1 MRHATGAG
9 ICYRGTGQVER
20 EAMATLAE
28 PKVAVG
34 AISPFF
40 IVRDV
45 AGTIAHYLR
54 LGFELRFSE
63 PREAPFFAIV
73 GRGGAQIFLKE
84 LGEEVTPVPNAG
96 RHPFTAW
103 DGFVY
108 VDDPDALA
116 EELGADG
123 IAFHVPL
130 GNRGDGLRGFEIG
143 DPDGY
148 ILFFGRPL

>member
-1 MRHATGAG
+1 
-9 ICYRGTGQVER
+9 
-20 EAMATLAE
+20 MATLVE
-28 PKVAVG
+28 QRVAIG

-45 AGTIAHYLR
+45 SNSIAHYRR
-54 LGFELRFSE
+54 LGFELRFAE

-73 GRGGAQIFLKE
+73 GRGGAQIFLKD
-84 LGEEVTPVPNAG
+84 LGEEVPPVPNAG

-103 DGFVY
+103 DGFVQA
-108 VDDPDALA
+108 DDPDALA
-116 EELGADG
+116 EEFEARG

-130 GNRGDGLRGFEIG
+130 RDRDDGLRGFEIS

-148 ILFFGRPL
+148 ILFFGRVL

>member
-1 MRHATGAG
+1 
-9 ICYRGTGQVER
+9 
-20 EAMATLAE
+20 MATLVE
-28 PKVAVG
+28 QKVAIG

-40 IVRDV
+40 IVRD
-45 AGTIAHYLR
+45 ASDSITHYRR
-54 LGFELRFSE
+54 LGFELRFAE

-73 GRGGAQIFLKE
+73 GRGGAQIFLKD
-84 LGEEVTPVPNAG
+84 LGEAVPPVPNAG

-103 DGFVY
+103 DAFIQ

-116 EELGADG
+116 EEFETAG

-130 GNRGDGLRGFEIG
+130 RDRDDGLRGFEIS

-148 ILFFGRPL
+148 ILFFGRVL